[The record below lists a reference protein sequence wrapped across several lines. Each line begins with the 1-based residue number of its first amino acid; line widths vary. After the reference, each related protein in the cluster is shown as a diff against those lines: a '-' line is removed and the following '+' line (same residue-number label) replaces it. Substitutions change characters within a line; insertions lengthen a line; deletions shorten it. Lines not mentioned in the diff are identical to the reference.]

1 MELINKPNFNLEV
14 VANIDGVTKIQ
25 SNMEG
30 VKEQAITIRDWYQ
43 SLVITEDMLKN
54 IKNEKAQIKKAKE
67 TVATYRKDIVKE
79 FKKPIEQFELLAM
92 ETENI
97 LDEAYATCNE
107 AVKRFEDETKAK
119 KSEEVKAYF
128 DEYAQSLNI
137 DFVKF
142 ERLGLNVTLTASMK
156 SLKDTVKV
164 CLDKIASEIDLIN
177 IQKEELIP
185 DMLVEYKKTLN
196 VASAIKNVTDRH
208 KAIEEEKARQ
218 EALKELKAE
227 AVEQEKKVEKVLE
240 APKEIVE
247 EPKPQI
253 YKATF
258 NVFGTIEQIKALK
271 EFMNEKG
278 IKYDT
283 NNK

>member
-14 VANIDGVTKIQ
+14 VANIDGVANIQ
-25 SNMEG
+25 SNMEQI
-30 VKEQAITIRDWYQ
+30 KEQAIMIKNWYD
-43 SLVITEDMLKN
+43 SLVITEDMLKD
-54 IKNEKAQIKKAKE
+54 IKSEKSQINKAKD

-79 FKKPIEQFELLAM
+79 FKKPIEQFELLAK

-97 LDEAYATCNE
+97 LKEAYDTCNE
-107 AVKRFEDETKAK
+107 AVKRYEDETKAK
-119 KSEEVKAYF
+119 KTEEVKAYF
-128 DEYAQSLNI
+128 DEYAESLKI
-137 DFVKF
+137 DFVEY
-142 ERLGLNVTLTASMK
+142 ERLGINVTLTASMK
-156 SLKDTVKV
+156 SLKEAVKV

-240 APKEIVE
+240 APKEIIE

-258 NVFGTIEQIKALK
+258 NVFGTIDQIKALK
-271 EFMNEKG
+271 DFMNERE

-283 NNK
+283 NK

>member
-1 MELINKPNFNLEV
+1 MELINKPNFDLKV
-14 VANIDGVTKIQ
+14 VANIDGVAKIQ

-43 SLVITEDMLKN
+43 NLVITEDMLKN

-156 SLKDTVKV
+156 SLKEAVKV

-196 VASAIKNVTDRH
+196 VANAIKNVTDRH

-218 EALKELKAE
+218 EALKALKAE
-227 AVEQEKKVEKVLE
+227 EEKTIAKAKEVIEEVTAPVEVKEVKTYRSTFTVYGTVEQLR
-240 APKEIVE
+240 
-247 EPKPQI
+247 
-253 YKATF
+253 
-258 NVFGTIEQIKALK
+258 ALK
-271 EFMNEKG
+271 EFLEKEG

-283 NNK
+283 IK

>member
-14 VANIDGVTKIQ
+14 VANIDGVANIQ
-25 SNMEG
+25 SNMEQI
-30 VKEQAITIRDWYQ
+30 KEQAIMIKNWYD
-43 SLVITEDMLKN
+43 SLVITEDMLKD
-54 IKNEKAQIKKAKE
+54 IKSEKSQINKAKE

-79 FKKPIEQFELLAM
+79 FKKPIEQFELLAK

-97 LDEAYATCNE
+97 LNEAYATCNE

-119 KSEEVKAYF
+119 KTEEVKAYF
-128 DEYAQSLNI
+128 DEYAKSLNI
-137 DFVKF
+137 DFVEY
-142 ERLGLNVTLTASMK
+142 ERLGINVTLTASMK
-156 SLKDTVKV
+156 SLKEAVKV

-218 EALKELKAE
+218 EALKALKAE
-227 AVEQEKKVEKVLE
+227 AVKQEKKVEQVLE

-258 NVFGTIEQIKALK
+258 NVFGTIEQIKELK
-271 EFMNEKG
+271 DFMNERG

-283 NNK
+283 NK

>member
-14 VANIDGVTKIQ
+14 VANIDGVANIQ
-25 SNMEG
+25 SNMEQI
-30 VKEQAITIRDWYQ
+30 KEQAIMIKNWYD
-43 SLVITEDMLKN
+43 SLVITEDMLKD
-54 IKNEKAQIKKAKE
+54 IKSEKSQINKAKD

-79 FKKPIEQFELLAM
+79 FKKPIEQFELLAK
-92 ETENI
+92 ETESI
-97 LDEAYATCNE
+97 LKEAYDTCNE
-107 AVKRFEDETKAK
+107 AVKRYEDETKAK
-119 KSEEVKAYF
+119 KTEEVKAYF
-128 DEYAQSLNI
+128 DEYAESLKI
-137 DFVKF
+137 DFVEY
-142 ERLGLNVTLTASMK
+142 ERLGINVTLTASMK
-156 SLKDTVKV
+156 SLKEAVKV

-196 VASAIKNVTDRH
+196 VANAIKNVTDRH

-218 EALKELKAE
+218 EALKVLKAE
-227 AVEQEKKVEKVLE
+227 AVKQEKKVEQVLE

-258 NVFGTIEQIKALK
+258 NVFGTIEQIKELK
-271 EFMNEKG
+271 DFMNERG

-283 NNK
+283 NK

>member
-14 VANIDGVTKIQ
+14 VANIDGVANIQ
-25 SNMEG
+25 SNMEQI
-30 VKEQAITIRDWYQ
+30 KEQAIMIKNWYD
-43 SLVITEDMLKN
+43 SLVITEDMLKD
-54 IKNEKAQIKKAKE
+54 IKSEKSQINKAKD

-79 FKKPIEQFELLAM
+79 FKKPIEQFELLAK
-92 ETENI
+92 ETESI
-97 LDEAYATCNE
+97 LKEAYDTCNE
-107 AVKRFEDETKAK
+107 AVKRYEDETKAK
-119 KSEEVKAYF
+119 KTEEVKAYF
-128 DEYAQSLNI
+128 DEYAESLKI
-137 DFVKF
+137 DFVEY
-142 ERLGLNVTLTASMK
+142 ERLGINVTLTASMK
-156 SLKDTVKV
+156 SLKEAVKV

-196 VASAIKNVTDRH
+196 VANAIKNVTDRH

-227 AVEQEKKVEKVLE
+227 AVKQEKKVEQVLE

-258 NVFGTIEQIKALK
+258 NVFGTIEQIKELK
-271 EFMNEKG
+271 DFMNERG

-283 NNK
+283 NK

>member
-14 VANIDGVTKIQ
+14 VANIDGVANIQ
-25 SNMEG
+25 SNMEQI
-30 VKEQAITIRDWYQ
+30 KEQAIMIKNWYD
-43 SLVITEDMLKN
+43 SLVITEDMLKD
-54 IKNEKAQIKKAKE
+54 IKSEKSQINKAKD

-79 FKKPIEQFELLAM
+79 FKKPIEQFELLAK
-92 ETENI
+92 ETESI
-97 LDEAYATCNE
+97 LNEAYATCNE

-119 KSEEVKAYF
+119 KAEEVKAYF
-128 DEYAQSLNI
+128 DEYAESLKI
-137 DFVKF
+137 DFVEY
-142 ERLGLNVTLTASMK
+142 ERLGINVTLTASMK
-156 SLKDTVKV
+156 SLKEAVKV

-218 EALKELKAE
+218 EALKALKAE
-227 AVEQEKKVEKVLE
+227 EEKTIAKAKEVIEEVTAPVEVKEVKTYRSTFTVYGTVEQLR
-240 APKEIVE
+240 
-247 EPKPQI
+247 
-253 YKATF
+253 
-258 NVFGTIEQIKALK
+258 ALK
-271 EFMNEKG
+271 EFLEKEG

-283 NNK
+283 IK

>member
-14 VANIDGVTKIQ
+14 VANIDGVASIQ

-128 DEYAQSLNI
+128 DEYAQSLKI
-137 DFVKF
+137 DFVEY
-142 ERLGLNVTLTASMK
+142 ERLGINVTLTASMK

-196 VASAIKNVTDRH
+196 VANAIKNVTDRH

-218 EALKELKAE
+218 EALKALKAE
-227 AVEQEKKVEKVLE
+227 EEKTIAKAKEVIEEVTAPVEVKEVKTYRSTFTVYGTVEQLR
-240 APKEIVE
+240 
-247 EPKPQI
+247 
-253 YKATF
+253 
-258 NVFGTIEQIKALK
+258 ALK
-271 EFMNEKG
+271 EFLEKEG

-283 NNK
+283 IK

>member
-1 MELINKPNFNLEV
+1 MGLIKPNFDLEV
-14 VANIDGVTKIQ
+14 VANIDGVAKIQ

-30 VKEQAITIRDWYQ
+30 VKQQAIAIRDWYQ
-43 SLVITEDMLKN
+43 SLVITEDMLDD
-54 IKNEKAQIKKAKE
+54 IKDEKIQINKAKE

-79 FKKPIEQFELLAM
+79 FKKPIEQFELLAK
-92 ETENI
+92 ETEDI

-107 AVKRFEDETKAK
+107 AVKRHNDELKAK
-119 KSEEVKAYF
+119 KTKEVKAYF
-128 DEYAQSLNI
+128 DEYAESLNI
-137 DFVKF
+137 DFVEY
-142 ERLGLNVTLTASMK
+142 ERLGINVTLTASMK

-196 VASAIKNVTDRH
+196 VANAIKSVTDRH

-218 EALKELKAE
+218 EALKEFKAK
-227 AVEQEKKVEKVLE
+227 AIEQEKKVEKVLE

-258 NVFGTIEQIKALK
+258 NVFGTIDQIKALK
-271 EFMNEKG
+271 EFMNERG

-283 NNK
+283 NK

>member
-14 VANIDGVTKIQ
+14 VANIDGVAKIQ

-218 EALKELKAE
+218 EALKALKAE
-227 AVEQEKKVEKVLE
+227 EEKTIAKAKEVIEEVTAPVEVKEVKTYRSTFTVYGTVEQLR
-240 APKEIVE
+240 
-247 EPKPQI
+247 
-253 YKATF
+253 
-258 NVFGTIEQIKALK
+258 ALK
-271 EFMNEKG
+271 EFLEKEG

-283 NNK
+283 IK

>member
-14 VANIDGVTKIQ
+14 VANIDGVANIQ
-25 SNMEG
+25 SNMEQI
-30 VKEQAITIRDWYQ
+30 KEQAIMIKNWYD
-43 SLVITEDMLKN
+43 SLVITEDMLKD
-54 IKNEKAQIKKAKE
+54 IKSEKSQINKAKE

-79 FKKPIEQFELLAM
+79 FKKPIEQFELLAK

-97 LDEAYATCNE
+97 LKEAYDTCNE
-107 AVKRFEDETKAK
+107 AVKRYEDETKAK
-119 KSEEVKAYF
+119 KTEKVKAYF
-128 DEYAQSLNI
+128 DEYAKSLNI
-137 DFVKF
+137 DFVEY
-142 ERLGLNVTLTASMK
+142 ERLGINVTLTASMK
-156 SLKDTVKV
+156 SLKEAVKV

-196 VASAIKNVTDRH
+196 VANAIKNVTDRH

-218 EALKELKAE
+218 EALKALKAE
-227 AVEQEKKVEKVLE
+227 AVKQEKKVEQVLE

-258 NVFGTIEQIKALK
+258 NVFGTIEQIKELK
-271 EFMNEKG
+271 DFMNERG

-283 NNK
+283 NK

>member
-14 VANIDGVTKIQ
+14 VASIDGVANIQ
-25 SNMEG
+25 SNMEQI
-30 VKEQAITIRDWYQ
+30 KEQAIMIKNWYD
-43 SLVITEDMLKN
+43 SLVITEDMLKD
-54 IKNEKAQIKKAKE
+54 IKSEKSQINKAKD

-79 FKKPIEQFELLAM
+79 FKKPIEQFELLAK

-97 LDEAYATCNE
+97 LNEAYATCNE

-119 KSEEVKAYF
+119 KTEEVKAYF
-128 DEYAQSLNI
+128 DEYAESLKI
-137 DFVKF
+137 DFVEY
-142 ERLGLNVTLTASMK
+142 ERLGINVTLTASMK
-156 SLKDTVKV
+156 SLKEAVKV

-196 VASAIKNVTDRH
+196 VANAIKNVTDRH

-218 EALKELKAE
+218 EALKALKAE
-227 AVEQEKKVEKVLE
+227 EEKTIAKAKEVIEEVTAPVEVKEVKTYRSTFTVYGTVEQLR
-240 APKEIVE
+240 
-247 EPKPQI
+247 
-253 YKATF
+253 
-258 NVFGTIEQIKALK
+258 ALK
-271 EFMNEKG
+271 EFLEKEG

-283 NNK
+283 IK

>member
-14 VANIDGVTKIQ
+14 VANIDGVANIQ
-25 SNMEG
+25 SNMEQI
-30 VKEQAITIRDWYQ
+30 KEQAIMIKNWYD
-43 SLVITEDMLKN
+43 SLVITEDMLKD
-54 IKNEKAQIKKAKE
+54 IKSEKSQINKAKD

-79 FKKPIEQFELLAM
+79 FKKPIEQFELLAK

-97 LDEAYATCNE
+97 LKEAYDTCNE
-107 AVKRFEDETKAK
+107 AVKRYEDETKAK
-119 KSEEVKAYF
+119 KTEEVKAYF
-128 DEYAQSLNI
+128 DEYAESLKI
-137 DFVKF
+137 DFVEY
-142 ERLGLNVTLTASMK
+142 ERLGINVTLTASMK
-156 SLKDTVKV
+156 SLKEAVKV

-196 VASAIKNVTDRH
+196 VANAIKNVTDRH

-218 EALKELKAE
+218 EALKALKAE
-227 AVEQEKKVEKVLE
+227 AVKQEKKVEQVLE

-271 EFMNEKG
+271 DFMNERG

-283 NNK
+283 NK